1 MAFAGTFRGFF
12 SIVAL
17 ILILLCAFAGSHR
30 HLLLRQI
37 LRKYIHLPDPTGGNT
52 PQHLSIH
59 VMSICQGIKKNITDC
74 TFLRV
79 PVHLLQTSALANS
92 QGVVLLVGHE
102 IAWPEYTISRLAA
115 LTQTSQLLSI
125 FYVIAIG
132 ASGLSSGYW
141 ITSFRRGNLGW
152 HLHGIPVPGRHCS
165 LYGADFALALASNA
179 GLPPSLWNF

>member
-30 HLLLRQI
+30 YLLLRQI

-59 VMSICQGIKKNITDC
+59 VMSICQGIRKNITDC

-79 PVHLLQTSALANS
+79 PVHLLPTSVLANS

-102 IAWPEYTISRLAA
+102 IAWPEYTIS
-115 LTQTSQLLSI
+115 
-125 FYVIAIG
+125 

-152 HLHGIPVPGRHCS
+152 HLHAAPT
-165 LYGADFALALASNA
+165 LALASNA
-179 GLPPSLWNF
+179 DLPPSLWNF